1 MKIPPFKEHNP
12 PDNLGYWTNK
22 KTGEK
27 YGGQYISPLLIP
39 NLKKV
44 ETGFKKAM
52 KNKKFLADLEEQ
64 LTNHIGIVTPIL
76 RSKELEEIAGGEKK
90 VGKIFLKRTDLHHDS
105 SHKPVSAFS
114 SVFFAKHILK
124 AKKIITETGASMNA
138 RAVASACAKLN
149 LSCEVHIGALDAEKV
164 SLNKD
169 ITELY
174 GADIKVCHDS
184 TKSLLPAMAA
194 ALRSWQSDP
203 TAMYVVGS
211 VCGPHPYPLMVRT
224 FASIIG
230 RIAKKQMKDLIGKS
244 PSTVFAVCGG
254 GSNLSAISYPFYNE
268 KSVDIFGIES
278 AGKGI
283 ASGAHAATIT
293 SKAPIGILLGA
304 RSNVLMDAD
313 GQVDPSETEASGLD
327 FSGTGPEICYM
338 ASTGRIKFRATTD
351 KEAQETFLM
360 MCKKTGILPAIE
372 ACYVIHAALKEIKK
386 RKNPKENHLIHL
398 CGSGESN
405 VARMLKYKK
414 DNE

>member
-1 MKIPPFKEHNP
+1 MKIPPFKELNP
-12 PDNLGYWTNK
+12 PDSLGYWTNK

-44 ETGFKKAM
+44 EAGFKKAM
-52 KNKKFLADLEEQ
+52 KNKKFLSDLEEQ
-64 LTNHIGIVTPIL
+64 LINHIGIVTPIL
-76 RSKELEEIAGGEKK
+76 RSKELEDIAGGEKK
-90 VGKIFLKRTDLHHDS
+90 IGKIFLKRTDLHHDS

-114 SVFFAKHILK
+114 SVYFAKHILK

-138 RAVASACAKLN
+138 RAVASACAKLS
-149 LSCEVHIGALDAEKV
+149 LDCEVHIGALDAEKV

-174 GADIKVCHDS
+174 GAKIIECHDS
-184 TKSLLPAMAA
+184 TKTLLPAMAA

-203 TAMYVVGS
+203 SAMYVVGS
-211 VCGPHPYPLMVRT
+211 CCGPHPYPLMVRT

-230 RIAKKQMKDLIGKS
+230 RIAKKQIRDLTGKL

-254 GSNLSAISYPFYNE
+254 GSNLSAISYPYYNE
-268 KSVDIFGIES
+268 KRVDIFGIES
-278 AGKGI
+278 A
-283 ASGAHAATIT
+283 
-293 SKAPIGILLGA
+293 
-304 RSNVLMDAD
+304 
-313 GQVDPSETEASGLD
+313 ETEASGLD

-338 ASTGRIKFRATTD
+338 ASTGKIKFRATND

-360 MCKKTGILPAIE
+360 MCRKTGILPAIE

-386 RKNPKENHLIHL
+386 RKNPRENHLIHL

-405 VARMLKYKK
+405 VGRMLRYKR